1 MVEKSWCTKVNR
13 KDDDESFRPGEIDV
27 NDKTCMLW
35 AAFSEGHTSQ
45 HMDIR
50 ENREERTEGP
60 SPTQRHCTRFST
72 IRHYEEL

>member
-45 HMDIR
+45 QY
-50 ENREERTEGP
+50 GY
-60 SPTQRHCTRFST
+60 QRK
-72 IRHYEEL
+72 